1 MDIPKYRRPL
11 NHYQIQLLQTLYK
24 FRFATTYL
32 IANSQGSKHPR
43 VITSRLKILLDQDYI
58 GRNYDNSYKIK
69 GKPAIYYLRP
79 NGIRYLRLQSYSN
92 KKVIDSIYHD
102 KRTSQTQ
109 IDHCLN
115 LFEIYVRFKKLYPGT
130 FRFYSKSEL
139 AGRPNLPEDAP
150 DARVTRIKTDS
161 KKDNDYFLESYE
173 DSIPYRRL
181 IIKIRRF
188 ISYAENGSWEKLTE
202 NKLPTVLMV
211 CESKTL
217 QYRVMRLVHRELDSS
232 YVDLK
237 FLTILKEELA
247 KDSSDIPKWIRIS
260 DENELV
266 LI

>member
-1 MDIPKYRRPL
+1 MDNPKYRRPL

-150 DARVTRIKTDS
+150 DARVTRIKLIPRRITTT
-161 KKDNDYFLESYE
+161 FLS
-173 DSIPYRRL
+173 
-181 IIKIRRF
+181 
-188 ISYAENGSWEKLTE
+188 
-202 NKLPTVLMV
+202 LM
-211 CESKTL
+211 
-217 QYRVMRLVHRELDSS
+217 
-232 YVDLK
+232 
-237 FLTILKEELA
+237 
-247 KDSSDIPKWIRIS
+247 RIQS
-260 DENELV
+260 L
-266 LI
+266 